1 MSKAYLAIT
10 LHVAESNRSKAGEV
24 YNKYKQ
30 PFLETIH
37 GATSKELLVRAA
49 DVQVLHGF
57 NTTTSAEKYLQSP
70 LFNNDVVSALK
81 PFLLADPDIRIY
93 EAM

>member
-30 PFLETIH
+30 PFLDTIQ
-37 GATSKELLVRAA
+37 GAHSKELLVREA

-57 NTTTSAEKYLQSP
+57 DTTKNAENYLQSP
-70 LFNNDVVSALK
+70 LFNNDVVNALK
-81 PFLLADPDIRIY
+81 PFLMADPDIKIY
-93 EAM
+93 DTK

>member
-10 LHVAESNRSKAGEV
+10 LHVAESNRSKAAEV
-24 YNKYKQ
+24 YTKYKQ

-37 GATSKELLVRAA
+37 GAISKELLAREA

-57 NTTTSAEKYLQSP
+57 DTTTNAAQYLKSP
-70 LFNNDVVSALK
+70 LFNNEVVNALK
-81 PFLLADPDIRIY
+81 PFLIADPDIRIY
-93 EAM
+93 ESK